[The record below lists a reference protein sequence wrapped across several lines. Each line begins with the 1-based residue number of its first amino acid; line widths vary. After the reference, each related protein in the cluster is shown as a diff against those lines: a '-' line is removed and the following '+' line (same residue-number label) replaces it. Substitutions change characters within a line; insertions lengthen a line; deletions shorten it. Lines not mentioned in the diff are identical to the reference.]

1 MTTRPVKSL
10 IDEQL
15 EELEPITLLLAP
27 GEDLA
32 QRLGLPRETRL
43 IDTPICSAM
52 TIKSGRRYLKVRHVQ

>member
-15 EELEPITLLLAP
+15 EELEPVALLLAP

-52 TIKSGRRYLKVRHVQ
+52 TIKSGRRYVEVRHVR